1 MSCVK
6 IHGMREKAIGKKRS
20 NFWLRMLPFIMWLLP
35 VLALNIG
42 FRFLARIEL
51 SWKEREL
58 AETAQ
63 QELEALT
70 RSSTAEYRL
79 NRFGG
84 QIIDKLTVAG
94 SGVYDQSSWQQLQSS
109 LFADIGQVFPDFKL
123 HVFGKATA
131 KAEFEML
138 HAHSDKVE
146 SRRAMGMI
154 FNHLTGQHKGLVLP
168 DNIKRQ
174 RDKIAENYFGVGIST
189 DAVAGSMKGRTCNIL
204 HSRRPHWFVWDYY
217 EKPDGTGYG
226 YMMTAEVLESTR
238 VSALQTAAEEC
249 RRRGKGVGAFVPV
262 LKFRDP
268 VVGSEKLTRSA
279 LFRSWREKEVRH
291 LFYDRIHW
299 MEHGPPAPANL
310 GRYRIYSHL
319 GSGMNHLSVFAAK
332 LPPVIPVPLWL
343 EFLNTCSGFIWV
355 LLICRGLILNI
366 WPEMSLT
373 RRFLMLYFLAA
384 TFPLG
389 FLGIS
394 AVAYHLQIERSARNQ
409 IADNLEGCLRQVEST
424 RMQLQDDYQKV
435 ARRLFSDSKLAQLI
449 KLHGHSSAEVE
460 RYILNEFYSHEPPL
474 PLIGFM
480 LLDNAGKGLEFASD
494 AASKVRLK
502 NIFGVYRAPVIENM
516 RKRFL
521 KNKPEEKLP
530 EFEVTDEEKFGSQ
543 AYNSLSGNTFSHEI
557 EKRRNFCIGQTSGE
571 MTAKLIYDQIEID
584 DLPAA
589 VLFLVWDEGKLF
601 EKSVSLAIEGFRR
614 DFADFSFIAF
624 RNTPQGLRILYRPE
638 NDDLAA
644 QGFSGAA
651 RVTETAAARG
661 GTVKNHL
668 HGMTVVAMPYGQ
680 NSEIIVAGMA
690 GHSRIEHDS
699 AVRRR
704 TFEIL
709 IFISLMIAGLCARFV
724 ATLLLQP
731 ITTLKIALD
740 KVSQGDYS
748 FNLAVA
754 GKDELAS
761 LTGEFG
767 KMVEGLK
774 ERERLSALLSDHAV
788 EALAKNSEETGQ
800 LQSRSFRGI
809 ALVSDI
815 RSFTT
820 LCETYQ
826 THEITEMLNHHFAA
840 MSEVINGNGGRI
852 YKFIGDAVEAI
863 FEGPDGRVVA
873 LNAISAAV
881 KMQKAMQEINQHR
894 RNRGLFTYASGVG
907 LACGEFHAGHVGS
920 DDTRLDY
927 SIIGEAFAV
936 AANHEAATKKC
947 RDLPIAFSADVA
959 ALIEPGIK
967 VCQIDEDGEVFSL
980 QPDQDQVRKIG
991 EDFAGLEI
999 LKVVEDASPAS
1010 VAENPE
1016 LQKTTDLNQF
1026 FLVFSVAVFAVA
1038 LAIGIFYG
1046 FEWRRQRAK
1055 EVARHQA
1062 EQKIARLARQ
1072 LRSDSAGYVAME
1084 TVMNDCL
1091 KRVESRLAFE
1101 PSENDAGLM
1110 RAEVERTLADLSRA
1124 GFRPTRVMGINLNR
1138 GHEITAETFYRHGM
1152 AGEQEERFF
1161 WLARYLGL
1169 IYQRVDSI
1177 PLRGRV
1183 DPFLSELFG
1192 SSGSAE
1198 FLTNEK
1204 IGFVGLTMN
1213 GQKQEAVYWNY
1224 MKVFPARLAGA
1235 RLPEKNSDLFF
1246 YDHYLARVAGV
1257 VVVTVP
1263 VEQLRDNP
1271 SLLAEAYSDNDVTLS
1286 VKTPAGIEYGRE
1298 SSKVGQ
1304 SEPQSIA
1311 SPTGRVFHTENIR
1324 VGGEICE
1331 FRLGSAIEVEDSSQ
1345 RRNQILF
1352 LVLLTILIIWFAGKT
1367 LLGSSF
1373 INRSIRAQI
1382 LLSILMTAMV
1392 PLLTVFFVA
1401 QSFVFENHQALLHQ
1415 QRTELKR
1422 FLDEFELR
1430 QGYYQQV
1437 VTWQLERYSTNPRVT
1452 ALVARSVNEIQNS
1465 DFLAEFSRYFAG
1477 VYQAVNLVGDWS
1489 SSVTVRN
1496 VILVN
1501 RTEKELTY
1509 RENKSKDEF
1518 SALLGQVIRLLLKNL
1533 SLQAGGSELQM
1544 QNVKGEL
1551 FFDAAMK
1558 SIRSNFGDEAYLRLN
1573 AAHGMPVEFAITTG
1587 AAMMLSFVLPTIS
1600 QPEAALTW
1608 MVTFAGGGYM
1618 TRIAKRNQS
1627 PWAVFTLEYH
1637 SYGCIED
1644 QFVPW
1649 PGLRLGRAAGWVNAS
1664 NLPVSFE
1671 EKVGDEL
1678 VTIEGRPGIRQPHN
1692 FVIGAA
1698 MQRPVTEETLKISI
1712 YSRYLLVMAVVLF
1725 ILIGLQTAAD
1735 ITVPVQALTE
1745 GMRQISLENYAFRI
1759 NLDREDEL
1767 GQLCRSYD
1775 RFARSLSEKE
1785 TMGKMLSR
1793 SARQAVLSGDGL
1805 AGAWREFVFI
1815 FCGSLDFTARLGSEG
1830 TGHLFKLLKEQVA
1843 MICRIILEEGG
1854 DIDKLIGDKVLGV
1867 FPIEEGHAVAA
1878 RQAAVRAAERI
1889 VAAEKSGS
1897 LHFSMATGVNAGK
1910 VISGMLGFGSKR
1922 DFTVIGDAVNVSARI
1937 QKEAEKLPDSRCLYS
1952 ESFIK
1957 GLADGSGFVLH
1968 GETALKGKSEKVRL
1982 FKRA

>member
-1 MSCVK
+1 MYCVK
-6 IHGMREKAIGKKRS
+6 IHGMKEKANGKKRS

-35 VLALNIG
+35 LLALNVG
-42 FRFLARIEL
+42 FRFLARIEQ

-94 SGVYDQSSWQQLQSS
+94 NGVFDQTSWQRLQTT

-123 HVFGKATA
+123 HVFGKVAA
-131 KAEFEML
+131 KDEFAML
-138 HAHSDKVE
+138 YARSDKVE
-146 SRRAMGMI
+146 SRRGMGML
-154 FNHLTGQHKGLVLP
+154 FNHLVDQHKGLVLT
-168 DNIKRQ
+168 DSLKRQ

-189 DAVAGSMKGRTCNIL
+189 DAIAGSMKGRTCNIL
-204 HSRRPHWFVWDYY
+204 HGRLPHWFVWDYY

-238 VSALQTAAEEC
+238 ESALQAAAEEC
-249 RRRGKGVGAFVPV
+249 RKRGNGVGAFVPV
-262 LKFRDP
+262 LKFKYP
-268 VVGSEKLTRSA
+268 VVGSDKLTRSG
-279 LFRSWREKEVRH
+279 LFRNWREKEVRH

-299 MEHGPPAPANL
+299 MENGPPAPTTL

-319 GSGMNHLSVFAAK
+319 GIGMNHLSVFAAK
-332 LPPVIPVPLWL
+332 LPPLAPLPLWL
-343 EFLNTCSGFIWV
+343 GFLNTCTGFIWV
-355 LLICRGLILNI
+355 LLVCRGFILNI

-394 AVAYHLQIERSARNQ
+394 AIAYHLQTERSARNQ

-435 ARRLFSDSKLAQLI
+435 ARRLFSDTKLAQLI
-449 KLHGHSSAEVE
+449 KQYGHTAEEVKQ
-460 RYILNEFYSHEPPL
+460 YILNEFSSHEPAL
-474 PLIGFM
+474 PLVGFM
-480 LLDNAGKGLEFASD
+480 VLDNAGKGLEFAHDS
-494 AASKVRLK
+494 ASRARLK
-502 NIFGVYRAPVIENM
+502 NIFGVYRAPIIENM
-516 RKRFL
+516 RKRLL
-521 KNKPEEKLP
+521 KKKPGEKLP
-530 EFEVTDEEKFGSQ
+530 EFEVSDEEKFGSQ
-543 AYNSLSGNTFSHEI
+543 AFNSLSGNTFTHEI
-557 EKRRNFCIGQTSGE
+557 EKRRNFCISQKSGE

-589 VLFLVWDEGKLF
+589 ILFLTWDEGKLF
-601 EKSVSLAIEGFRR
+601 EKSVSLAIDGFRR

-668 HGMTVVAMPYGQ
+668 NGMTVVAMPYGQ
-680 NSEIIVAGMA
+680 NSEIIVAAIA
-690 GHSRIEHDS
+690 GHSKIEYDS

-709 IFISLMIAGLCARFV
+709 IVISLLVAGLCARFV

-731 ITTLKIALD
+731 ITTLKSALNS
-740 KVSQGDYS
+740 VSQGDYS
-748 FNLAVA
+748 FNATVE

-761 LTGEFG
+761 LAGEFG

-788 EALAKNSEETGQ
+788 EALESNSETAGQ
-800 LQSRSFRGI
+800 LQSRTFRGI

-840 MSEVINGNGGRI
+840 MSEVINGSGGRI

-947 RDLPIAFSADVA
+947 RGLPIAFSGDVA

-967 VCQIDEDGEVFSL
+967 VCKLDEDDGVFSF
-980 QPDQDQVRKIG
+980 QPDQDQIRKISD
-991 EDFAGLEI
+991 DFAGLEM
-999 LKVVEDASPAS
+999 LKVVEDTAPEN
-1010 VAENPE
+1010 VAANSE
-1016 LQKTTDLNQF
+1016 LQKATDPNQF
-1026 FLVFSVAVFAVA
+1026 FLIFSVAVFAVV
-1038 LAIGIFYG
+1038 LAVGIFYG
-1046 FEWRRQRAK
+1046 FEWRRQRTN
-1055 EVARHQA
+1055 EVARHQS
-1062 EQKIARLARQ
+1062 EQKIARLVRQ

-1084 TVMNDCL
+1084 TLMNSCL
-1091 KRVESRLAFE
+1091 KRAESRLAFE

-1110 RAEVERTLADLSRA
+1110 RAEVERTLAGLSRA
-1124 GFRPTRVMGINLNR
+1124 GFRPTRVMGINLDR
-1138 GHEITAETFYRHGM
+1138 GPEITAETFYRHGM

-1169 IYQRVDSI
+1169 IYQRLDSR
-1177 PLRGRV
+1177 PLRDRI

-1204 IGFVGLTMN
+1204 IGFVGLTLN

-1224 MKVFPARLAGA
+1224 MKVFPERFAGA

-1246 YDHYLARVAGV
+1246 YDHKLARVAGV
-1257 VVVTVP
+1257 VIVTVP

-1271 SLLAEAYSDNDVTLS
+1271 SILAEAYSDSDIS
-1286 VKTPAGIEYGRE
+1286 IAVKTPAGMEYSRE
-1298 SSKVGQ
+1298 SAQAEQV
-1304 SEPQSIA
+1304 EPKAIA
-1311 SPTGRVFHTENIR
+1311 STMARAFHSEKIR
-1324 VGGEICE
+1324 VGGELCE
-1331 FRLGSAIEVEDSSQ
+1331 FRFGSALEVDDSNQ

-1352 LVLLTILIIWFAGKT
+1352 LVLITLAIVWFAGKT
-1367 LLGSSF
+1367 FLGSSF

-1392 PLLTVFFVA
+1392 PLITVFFVA

-1430 QGYYQQV
+1430 QAYYQQV
-1437 VTWQLERYSTNPRVT
+1437 VAWQLERYSKNPRVT
-1452 ALVARSVNEIQNS
+1452 ALAARSKQEIQNS
-1465 DFLAEFSRYFAG
+1465 DFAAEFSRYFAE
-1477 VYQAVNLVGDWS
+1477 VYKAVNLVRDWS
-1489 SSVTVRN
+1489 SNVTVRD

-1501 RTEKELTY
+1501 HTEKELAY

-1518 SALLGQVIRLLLKNL
+1518 SGLLGQLIRFLLKNL
-1533 SLQAGGSELQM
+1533 SLQTGGSGLQM

-1587 AAMMLSFVLPTIS
+1587 AAMMLSFVLPSIS
-1600 QPEAALTW
+1600 QPETALTW

-1649 PGLRLGRAAGWVNAS
+1649 SGLRLDRAAGWVNAS

-1671 EKVGDEL
+1671 EKVGDEV
-1678 VTIEGRPGIRQPHN
+1678 VTIEGRPGIRQFHN
-1692 FVIGAA
+1692 FMVGAA
-1698 MQRPVTEETLKISI
+1698 MQRPVTEETQKISAF
-1712 YSRYLLVMAVVLF
+1712 SMYLLALAVLLF
-1725 ILIGLQTAAD
+1725 VLIGLQTAAD

-1767 GQLCRSYD
+1767 GQLCQSYD
-1775 RFARSLSEKE
+1775 RFARGLSEKE

-1793 SARQAVLSGDGL
+1793 SARQAVMSGDGL

-1815 FCGSLDFTARLGSEG
+1815 FCGSLDFTARLSSES
-1830 TGHLFKLLKEQVA
+1830 TGHLFNLLKEQVA

-1867 FPIEEGHAVAA
+1867 FPIEKGRAVET
-1878 RQAAVRAAERI
+1878 RQAAIRAAERI
-1889 VAAEKSGS
+1889 MAAESSGS
-1897 LHFSMATGVNAGK
+1897 LHFSMATGVNAGR

-1937 QKEAEKLPDSRCLYS
+1937 QKEAEKLPESRCLYS
-1952 ESFIK
+1952 ESFVK
-1957 GLADGSGFVLH
+1957 GLSDASGFVMH
-1968 GETALKGKSEKVRL
+1968 GETALKGKAEKARL
-1982 FKRA
+1982 FRKA